1 MKKTGFISVL
11 LLTLALMGASLFI
24 AQGDAGAKPDDKK
37 DIKITIMPTIKMG
50 NAPLPVRFVA
60 EIVAPEE
67 LDKYIYESST
77 EWKIYGSFVLTD
89 MYSSGGT
96 STAER
101 NGMGRTPMSSSES
114 WMRGEKHL
122 VTKSRKRA
130 PRKRYKEGAEVKKSY
145 EFAYKFKRPGTY
157 YITFSLR
164 RGKFSSQEIKIQVK
178 GDTSFDPYRDKY

>member
-1 MKKTGFISVL
+1 MRKTGFMSICL
-11 LLTLALMGASLFI
+11 LSFLLMITAFI
-24 AQGDAGAKPDDKK
+24 MPQGEAGAKPDDKK
-37 DIKITIMPTIKMG
+37 DIKITIMPTLKMG

-60 EIVAPEE
+60 EVVAPEE
-67 LDKYIYESST
+67 LDKYIYESSA

-96 STAER
+96 SSAER
-101 NGMGRTPMSSSES
+101 NGMGRTPMSSSEAF
-114 WMRGEKHL
+114 MRGEKHL

-130 PRKRYKEGAEVKKSY
+130 PRKKYKEGTEVKKTF

-164 RGKFSSQEIKIQVK
+164 RGKFSSKEIKIQVK

>member
-1 MKKTGFISVL
+1 MKKAGTIAVCLLAACLVL
-11 LLTLALMGASLFI
+11 AAVTLAETEGTA
-24 AQGDAGAKPDDKK
+24 APDDKK
-37 DIKITIMPTIKMG
+37 DIKITLMPTLKMG

-60 EIVAPEE
+60 EVDAASS
-67 LDKYIYESST
+67 LDKYIYESSA

-89 MYSSGGT
+89 MYSTGGT

-101 NGMGRTPMSSSES
+101 SGMGKRPMSSAEMM
-114 WMRGEKHL
+114 MRGEKHL

-130 PRKRYKEGAEVKKSY
+130 PRKRYKEGANVKKTF
-145 EFAYKFKRPGTY
+145 EFAYEFKRPGTY

-164 RGKFSSQEIKIQVK
+164 RGKHSSQEIKIQVK